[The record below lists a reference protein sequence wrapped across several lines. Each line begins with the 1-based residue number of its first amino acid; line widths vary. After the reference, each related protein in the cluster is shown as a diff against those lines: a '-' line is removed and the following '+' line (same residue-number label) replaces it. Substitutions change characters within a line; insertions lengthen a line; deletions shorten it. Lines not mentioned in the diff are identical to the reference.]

1 MENLEYY
8 KQTSMFT
15 DLGKYKENAVDLWE
29 NKCKKS
35 LKELQ
40 HHLMSV
46 TIHRVIIQQALIDGS
61 AKYFEYGNLSK
72 IDFTTPMC
80 EDDIFLTAAAI
91 FNEIYRR
98 DDKGFYFERP
108 FENKL
113 VLTCRYISVLTS
125 AILKANG
132 IPCRSRAGWARYLR
146 EGKCLDHWVNEYWNE
161 KEQRWIMFDMDDL
174 YDPDFMKYKLYAKN
188 KIAYQYMDFGKDQ
201 FYSAVDMWLMYRK
214 DPSCLKS
221 LEYGSNATKPE
232 EVLKYLF
239 LDFWAVMNM
248 EYNYKFRPVAFDK
261 KVNKMTDAELKDVD
275 NLAKLMRNVDKNF
288 EKLHKL
294 YNMPKYRLTVSPLV
308 GKDNYK
314 LLKKVKKYQ
323 F

>member
-1 MENLEYY
+1 MEKMLDFY

-15 DLGKYKENAVDLWE
+15 DLGKYKEDAIDLWE

-40 HHLMSV
+40 HYLMSV

-61 AKYFEYGNLSK
+61 AKYFEYGDLSK
-72 IDFTTPMC
+72 IDFKTPVC
-80 EDDIFLTAAAI
+80 EDDIFLTATSI

-98 DDKGFYFERP
+98 DNKGFYFERP

-188 KIAYQYMDFGKDQ
+188 KISENGLCVYHGGHYGTRVCVLQSVCDKRQYVHAAYGRAVRACGDTRNGRCFGTGKGCARLGSDT
-201 FYSAVDMWLMYRK
+201 YRIR
-214 DPSCLKS
+214 SG
-221 LEYGSNATKPE
+221 EHT
-232 EVLKYLF
+232 
-239 LDFWAVMNM
+239 
-248 EYNYKFRPVAFDK
+248 
-261 KVNKMTDAELKDVD
+261 
-275 NLAKLMRNVDKNF
+275 
-288 EKLHKL
+288 
-294 YNMPKYRLTVSPLV
+294 
-308 GKDNYK
+308 
-314 LLKKVKKYQ
+314 
-323 F
+323 